1 MAAEIFELELLGGKY
16 EQRYRRQRPEVE
28 ALPWGTIRR
37 EDYPAE
43 IVEAARTSWTGSAFQ
58 EYRTAV
64 AVTQTLKCL
73 LEARAPLDL
82 IAMASRFPLDE
93 VVHVELCAR
102 MAMEL
107 GGAVEIVHDPD
118 ALVAL
123 PREDLDPVLRCADL
137 VVRFFC
143 VGEAI
148 SIPMLRGTWHAAT
161 RPLARGVLGIIVR
174 DEAAHGTFGFTYLD
188 WALPLLPD
196 SARAPRPLGRRHR
209 HDAEAQLE
217 APAEPPQDGL
227 QRRPRAG
234 LDGVGGLPRPG
245 VSQPREP
252 GAPPAARPRHPLR
265 ERRVTLKGWG
275 ERIHALV
282 FLRDSSPRAPNL
294 LKLLWN

>member
-37 EDYPAE
+37 EDYPPE

-161 RPLARGVLGIIVR
+161 HPLARGVLGIIVR

-196 SARAPRPLGRRHR
+196 SARALLARSADDTVTMLKRNWKHLQNRPKTAYSDAHALGWMESAAYLDLASRS
-209 HDAEAQLE
+209 LE
-217 APAEPPQDGL
+217 SRVL
-227 QRRPRAG
+227 R
-234 LDGVGGLPRPG
+234 
-245 VSQPREP
+245 
-252 GAPPAARPRHPLR
+252 PLR
-265 ERRVTLKGWG
+265 ERGIPCVSDAR
-275 ERIHALV
+275 
-282 FLRDSSPRAPNL
+282 P
-294 LKLLWN
+294 